1 MSRLSKFTQRVLN
14 ANGQAQIVSYSF
26 WGVLVAGSLWD
37 FCDECIPNALIGS
50 WGGVS
55 ALVLLVAI
63 WGSKKSLQGVL
74 VADMVLSMVILSMYI
89 FHDPHYISTM
99 VYNVAADGTFKKIEG
114 DVEHWF
120 TVAMLVWMTIHSAYL
135 ANLIQRQELESRR
148 FQNGS

>member
-1 MSRLSKFTQRVLN
+1 MS
-14 ANGQAQIVSYSF
+14 ANGPAQLVSYSF

-37 FCDECIPNALIGS
+37 FCDECIPNVLIGS

-55 ALVLLVAI
+55 ALVLVVAI
-63 WGSKKSLQGVL
+63 WGSKKALQGVL

-114 DVEHWF
+114 EVEHWF

-148 FQNGS
+148 FHNES

>member
-1 MSRLSKFTQRVLN
+1 MS
-14 ANGQAQIVSYSF
+14 ANGPAQLVSYSF

-37 FCDECIPNALIGS
+37 FCDECIPNVLIGS

-55 ALVLLVAI
+55 ALVLVVAI
-63 WGSKKSLQGVL
+63 WGSKKALQGVL

-148 FQNGS
+148 FHNES